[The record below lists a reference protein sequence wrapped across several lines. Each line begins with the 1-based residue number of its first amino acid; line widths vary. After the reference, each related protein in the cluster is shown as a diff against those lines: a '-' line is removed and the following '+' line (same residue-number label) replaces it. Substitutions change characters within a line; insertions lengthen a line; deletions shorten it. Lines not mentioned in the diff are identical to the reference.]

1 MDFEPVLATAAQ
13 LLGES
18 DPREYRQFLI
28 DHLVR
33 QGAVHDVPLD
43 HPEWAAIV
51 CVDGGVAS
59 EQTDALTWIAAV
71 GVNSANDSDVAAA
84 LVIPVGSHAERVR
97 SMVMALCELAAAL
110 ETIETHGEVWMDGS
124 LATPLISVV
133 TGLLV
138 SDDVTSELICKA
150 LADYNAD
157 VLFGDF
163 IHYASLGKIRA
174 LPKQDTA
181 TSYCE
186 EWARQVQHGELAAWL
201 MMQRDRIVATQV
213 LRPGQFLHP
222 RRGKE
227 AARVEAKVPATAAA
241 ATKGW
246 AVQFEELL
254 SHWRTD
260 VDAYV
265 TYAVPANSP
274 LRAVKIEYTASSGTD
289 GAEVLEL
296 AGTLCGQATESV
308 LGSRILE
315 PLPQHQADRLAK
327 SQVTSLITQLGS
339 AAQLAFR
346 ETHPAAVRHYRT

>member
-18 DPREYRQFLI
+18 DPRQYRQQLA
-28 DHLVR
+28 DHLALLEAMHPVP
-33 QGAVHDVPLD
+33 AVK
-43 HPEWAAIV
+43 PEWSAVV

-71 GVNSANDSDVAAA
+71 GVNSANDPDSAAA

-97 SMVMALCELAAAL
+97 SMLMALCELATAL
-110 ETIETHGEVWMDGS
+110 QTIESHGEVWMDGS

-138 SDDVTSELICKA
+138 SDGVTSELICQA
-150 LADYNAD
+150 LSDYNAD

-163 IHYASLGKIRA
+163 IHYASLGKVRA

-181 TSYCE
+181 SSYCE
-186 EWARQVQHGELAAWL
+186 QWAKQVRNGELAAWL
-201 MMQRDRIVATQV
+201 MMQKDRIVATQV
-213 LRPGQFLHP
+213 LRPGHFLQP

-227 AARVEAKVPATAAA
+227 AARVEASVPASASAAA
-241 ATKGW
+241 KGW
-246 AVQFEELL
+246 AAQFEELL
-254 SHWRTD
+254 SYWRSA
-260 VDAYV
+260 VDTYV
-265 TYAVPANSP
+265 TYALPTDSIT
-274 LRAVKIEYTASSGTD
+274 RAVKIEYTAAHGTD
-289 GAEVLEL
+289 EVEVLEL
-296 AGTLCGQATESV
+296 AGTLCARATQSI

-327 SQVTSLITQLGS
+327 SQVTSLITQLTS

-346 ETHPAAVRHYRT
+346 DTHPAAVRHYRT